1 MTQAKKILDFY
12 HTLAVPSALPDGVTI
27 MNPYQNKIAADLARQ
42 FYDRYYGDSNERIP
56 ILGINPGRFGGGITG
71 IPFTDPIK
79 LETQCGIKNDL
90 DKKPELSADF
100 IYRMIAAYGGVD
112 TFYSR
117 FYIGAICPLGLT
129 ANGKNLN
136 YYDTPEVERAL
147 RNFIVTSLQAQLD
160 FPLNRERC
168 ICLGEGKNFKYL
180 TRLNEEY
187 GFFKSIIPLP
197 HPRFIMQ
204 YRRKRVEEYVGQYLA
219 AMGGGIEV

>member
-1 MTQAKKILDFY
+1 
-12 HTLAVPSALPDGVTI
+12 
-27 MNPYQNKIAADLARQ
+27 
-42 FYDRYYGDSNERIP
+42 
-56 ILGINPGRFGGGITG
+56 
-71 IPFTDPIK
+71 K

-219 AMGGGIEV
+219 AMGGGI